1 MKSRTEI
8 LPGELGARIL
18 AEQRAMR
25 LRLAALDRETKASVP
40 GLDADNTPLA
50 DPLEAASLEEAGIE
64 REAGREALVRRLKQL
79 YRAAEKVREGSFG
92 RCDDCEEPI
101 PLARLQAVPE
111 AVRCRACAEE
121 AERLAAREPRRPRA
135 SIWAETTLAAAA

>member
-25 LRLAALDRETKASVP
+25 ARLAALDREANASIP

-50 DPLEAASLEEAGIE
+50 DPLEAASLEEAGVE

-79 YRAAEKVREGSFG
+79 YRAAEKVREGSYG

-121 AERLAAREPRRPRA
+121 TERLAARTLRRPRA
-135 SIWAETTLAAAA
+135 SIWAESPLAAAA